1 VCLPARR
8 RERLLRLNTS
18 IVTGL
23 RRVGR
28 FVAGAPLTYAWLSA
42 LLVTTLLAHAMPE
55 ARLRAI
61 LNSDSTNLH
70 HLARDPE
77 RFLVTS
83 LFWIDGRYWWP
94 YLILFSLILAPAE
107 RWLGRL
113 RWLAVGLIA
122 HVLATYL
129 SEAYLYWTIAEAE
142 ASPRLID
149 ARDIGVSYFL
159 VGVAGAL
166 AYRIRRPWRWV
177 YLGACLAMATAALI
191 AHPDF
196 TQLGHLCALLI
207 GLACYPLVRSRLP
220 RPAPPAA

>member
-1 VCLPARR
+1 MKRD
-8 RERLLRLNTS
+8 
-18 IVTGL
+18 IVGAAVAAWS

-28 FVAGAPLTYAWLSA
+28 FVAAAPLTYAWLTA
-42 LLVTTLLAHAMPE
+42 LLVTTLLGHAMPA
-55 ARLRAI
+55 ARLHA
-61 LNSDSTNLH
+61 LLASDSTNLH

-77 RFLVTS
+77 RVLLTS

-94 YLILFSLILAPAE
+94 YLLLFSAILAPAE
-107 RWLGRL
+107 RWLGWW
-113 RWLAVGLIA
+113 RWLTVGLVA

-129 SEAYLYWTIAEAE
+129 SEAYLYWTIAEAQ

-166 AYRIRRPWRWV
+166 TYRIPRPWQWI
-177 YLGACLAMATAALI
+177 YLGAIAALATAALI
-191 AHPDF
+191 ARPDF

-207 GLACYPLVRSRLP
+207 GLGCYPVVRSRLD
-220 RPAPPAA
+220 RPPPPAA